1 MERRNLSNEHALNR
15 EPVPLTLLPEKVGLN
30 REGVLKDNLRQ
41 LPYFVLLNGLDIS
54 LPFHH
59 MLSVAY
65 CDLSEQ
71 SSAFAET
78 SLFPG

>member
-1 MERRNLSNEHALNR
+1 MERRNLSNENALNR
-15 EPVPLTLLPEKVGLN
+15 EPVPLTLLPENVGLN

-41 LPYFVLLNGLDIS
+41 LSYFVLLNGLGIS

>member
-1 MERRNLSNEHALNR
+1 MERSNLSNKHTLSY

-30 REGVLKDNLRQ
+30 KEGGLKRG
-41 LPYFVLLNGLDIS
+41 FRTTS
-54 LPFHH
+54 ALPFHH

-78 SLFPG
+78 SLFPR